1 MSEKRNIVLITLDSV
16 RADHCSFMGYHR
28 ETTPT
33 IDRMARRGLYFE
45 NAIASSVPTGP
56 SMFGVF
62 TGNYCPIA
70 SDDFSSKRW
79 RDEFRRKTLA
89 EVLSQ
94 MGYDTGAF
102 HANPYVSSFFG
113 FSKGFKYFNDFVKRD
128 EIRTLTTSKISLLV
142 SLKRLLK
149 KEGSNFP
156 WGKYYDRIL
165 EWVENANRP
174 YFLWVLLLDTHTPY
188 LPPKRYKKWCEVS
201 NWQLIYLFW
210 KIQRRNWKCGDK
222 KEIEKVKDI
231 YDDAIHYA
239 DIFIKRLWQDLK
251 DDDPIFIIHADHGDG
266 FGEHGFYR
274 HPPLLYEEFI
284 HVPLVIYNAD
294 AKGRTDKPVSLLGL
308 APTILEL
315 IGEENEFP
323 SESFLHGGRDWVIS
337 KVFEGGKRKV
347 AVRMKDWKFITGQK
361 EEDELYY
368 LKKDPYEQ
376 ENVINEHPELAK
388 EMRRIVEIHVKHEM
402 KMRKIRKRVGSL
414 RKL

>member
-1 MSEKRNIVLITLDSV
+1 MRNIVLITLDSL

-33 IDRMARRGLYFE
+33 IDKMAKRGLYFE

-62 TGNYCPIA
+62 TGDYCPIA
-70 SDDFSSKRW
+70 SDDFSGKTW
-79 RDEFRRKTLA
+79 REEFKRRKTLA

-113 FSKGFKYFNDFVKRD
+113 FIKGFKYFNDFVREN
-128 EIRTLTTSKISLLV
+128 EIKTLTTDSKINAFLV
-142 SLKRLLK
+142 SVRRLLK
-149 KEGSNFP
+149 KEGTNIP
-156 WGKYYDRIL
+156 WEKYYDRIL
-165 EWVENANRP
+165 RWVERANCP

-188 LPPKRYKKWCEVS
+188 LPPKEYKKWCKVS

-222 KEIEKVKDI
+222 KEIEKIKDA
-231 YDDAIHYA
+231 YDDVIHYA
-239 DIFIKRLWQDLK
+239 DEFIQKLWQDLK

-294 AKGRTDKPVSLLGL
+294 IRGKVERPVSLLGM

-315 IGEENEFP
+315 IGKENIFP
-323 SESFLHGGRDWVIS
+323 FESLLREGKGWVIS
-337 KVFEGGKRKV
+337 KVFENGKRKI
-347 AVRMKDWKFITGQK
+347 AVRLKDWKFITGQK
-361 EEDELYY
+361 NEEELYN
-368 LKKDPYEQ
+368 LKNDPYEQ
-376 ENVINEHPELAK
+376 ENLVKAYPKLAE
-388 EMRRIVEIHVKHEM
+388 EMKKIVKNYIKHEIE
-402 KMRKIRKRVGSL
+402 KRKVRKVIQHL
-414 RKL
+414 NV